1 MKTNKFI
8 QFLLL
13 KPVFSSRNLTSIAL
27 VALFVAVYVLAGGKI
42 TTVPKVSNSNAFGGI
57 ETKEEKRKP
66 VPAQRIEPAPQR
78 VEPSSEGSSI
88 SGDISD
94 ILNNTAQGNEVNTQP
109 TQQVQPQGNP
119 SGDSLSAIEE
129 RLKGLSVKGQ

>member
-42 TTVPKVSNSNAFGGI
+42 TTVPKISNSNTFGGI
-57 ETKEEKRKP
+57 ESKEEKREP
-66 VPAQRIEPAPQR
+66 VPARRTETPPQR
-78 VEPSSEGSSI
+78 VEPSSQGSSI

-94 ILNNTAQGNEVNTQP
+94 ILNNTAQGNNDIN

-119 SGDSLSAIEE
+119 SGDDLSAIEE